1 MIAVPVTVRPAR
13 QDDLPRVLAIEQ
25 GSDTAPHWPLR
36 IYQEMVAEPAVG
48 DLKRCFL
55 VAESGQ
61 GAAST
66 GDEPALIGFV
76 VAMVCGGAVSENAGC
91 MGELESVVV
100 SAGFRRA
107 GVGRV
112 LCLGALE
119 WCREQGATE
128 VHLEARAGSS
138 AALSLYRSLGFIEEG
153 RRRGYYREPEDDAL
167 MLRLAFH

>member
-1 MIAVPVTVRPAR
+1 MIALPVTIRPAR
-13 QDDLPRVLAIEQ
+13 QDDLPRVLALEQ

-36 IYQEMVAEPAVG
+36 IYEEMLAEPASR
-48 DLKRCFL
+48 DLKRCFS
-55 VAESGQ
+55 VAESGRDV
-61 GAAST
+61 AST
-66 GDEPALIGFV
+66 RDGPEVIGFV
-76 VAMVCGGAVSENAGC
+76 VAMVCGGAVFETAGC

-100 SAGFRRA
+100 SARFRRG
-107 GVGRV
+107 GVGRM

-119 WCREQGATE
+119 WCREQGASE
-128 VHLEARAGSS
+128 VKLEVRAGSS